1 VKNLFNLDGRV
12 AVITGSTAGMGL
24 AMARALA
31 GAGASVVV
39 SGRDPARS
47 QEAAAM
53 LKAEG
58 LKAEGIACDI
68 TDGESINAFA
78 TDALRAY
85 GRADV
90 LILNAAGAG
99 LPGSILK
106 QSADDFETVMHA
118 NVSGNITLANL
129 LLPQMVARHDGSIMF
144 MSSRTAKRG
153 SGVLGLYGVSKAAID
168 MLTRS
173 LAIELGP
180 HGINVNSIC
189 PGPVRTEF
197 SRDALWGDP
206 EREKKLVTTI
216 PMGRIGEPEDVAGL
230 ALLLAS
236 PAGRFI
242 TGQNISVDGGG
253 TA

>member
-31 GAGASVVV
+31 IAGASVVV
-39 SGRDPARS
+39 SGRDAARS
-47 QEAAAM
+47 QEAAAT

-58 LKAEGIACDI
+58 HKAEGIPCDI
-68 TDGESINAFA
+68 TDPESIAAFA
-78 TDALRAY
+78 TDALRAF
-85 GRADV
+85 GRVDV

-106 QSADDFETVMHA
+106 QSSEDFETVMHA
-118 NVSGNITLANL
+118 NVSGNITLANA
-129 LLPQMVARHDGSIMF
+129 LLPQMMERHDGSIMF

-153 SGVLGLYGVSKAAID
+153 TAVLGLYGVSKAAID

-197 SRDALWGDP
+197 SRAALWGDP
-206 EREKKLVTTI
+206 EREKKLVATI

-230 ALLLAS
+230 AVLLAS

>member
-1 VKNLFNLDGRV
+1 
-12 AVITGSTAGMGL
+12 
-24 AMARALA
+24 
-31 GAGASVVV
+31 
-39 SGRDPARS
+39 
-47 QEAAAM
+47 
-53 LKAEG
+53 
-58 LKAEGIACDI
+58 
-68 TDGESINAFA
+68 
-78 TDALRAY
+78 
-85 GRADV
+85 
-90 LILNAAGAG
+90 
-99 LPGSILK
+99 
-106 QSADDFETVMHA
+106 
-118 NVSGNITLANL
+118 
-129 LLPQMVARHDGSIMF
+129 MF